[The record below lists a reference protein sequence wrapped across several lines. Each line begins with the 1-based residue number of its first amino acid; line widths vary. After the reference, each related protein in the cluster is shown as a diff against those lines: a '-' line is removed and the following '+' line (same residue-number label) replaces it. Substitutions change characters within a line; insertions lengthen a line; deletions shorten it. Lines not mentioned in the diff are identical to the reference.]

1 MNPLPAKQRT
11 QTLRQLADQA
21 LDVLVVGGGITG
33 SGVARDAAMRGLRTG
48 LVDQRDFA
56 FGTSSRSSR
65 LLHGGLRY
73 LEQGRIGLV
82 REASIEKKTIRAI
95 APHLA
100 NPLGFVFPAYQKGGR
115 PLWQLRIGVKLY
127 DLLCSGRNF
136 QPSRGFSR
144 DETLQALPALNPDGL
159 LGSVRYFDALTSDA
173 RLVLD
178 TLRSAAAHGATVAN
192 YVRFLDATRVGN
204 VWRCQLEDGLT
215 GEAFT
220 ANAHTIVNATGP
232 WAQQIPHSEVKL
244 RLSKGIHL
252 VVDRKRLPV
261 TEAVVITAGKRILFL
276 IPWGER
282 VIVGT
287 TDTDY
292 HAAPEDVRVDATD
305 VSYVLRTVRES
316 FPHIALN
323 ESDVISSWA
332 GLRPLVANPDG
343 SPSDVSRAH
352 QIISPKP
359 GWWDVT
365 GGKLTTYRLMA
376 EQTVDLLMRAL
387 GRPAV
392 RCQTADEPLLPAGEA
407 VRFSGILPPKFS
419 REAVDHFLT
428 GEWAVTLAD
437 VMIRRSGW
445 HYYYRDAAVKAEQVA
460 DWMAESAGWSSH
472 QRYTELA
479 AYREAVEQSAP
490 PAVTSGRA

>member
-1 MNPLPAKQRT
+1 MIAASTPPRLHTR
-11 QTLRQLADQA
+11 RQLSAQV
-21 LDVLVVGGGITG
+21 LDVLIIGGGITG

-82 REASIEKKTIRAI
+82 REASLEKKTIRAI

-100 NPLGFVFPAYQKGGR
+100 DPLGFMFPAYQQGGR
-115 PLWQLRIGVKLY
+115 PLWQLRVGVKLY
-127 DLLCSGRNF
+127 DLLCNGRNF

-144 DETLQALPALNPDGL
+144 AETLHALPALNPAGL
-159 LGSVRYFDALTSDA
+159 LGAVRYFDALTSDA

-178 TLRSAAAHGATVAN
+178 TLRSAAAAGAALAN
-192 YVRFLDATRVGN
+192 YVRFRDAQRADA
-204 VWRCQLEDGLT
+204 VWRCELEDVLT
-215 GEAFT
+215 GEVFT
-220 ANAHTIVNATGP
+220 VQARTIVNATGP
-232 WAQQIPHSEVKL
+232 WAQQIPHSNVKL

-252 VVDRKRLPV
+252 VVDRRSLPV
-261 TEAVVITAGKRILFL
+261 TDAVVITEGKRILFL

-292 HAAPEDVRVDATD
+292 WAAPEDVRVDPTD

-316 FPHIALN
+316 FPHLALG
-323 ESDVISSWA
+323 EADVISSWA

-343 SPSDVSRAH
+343 SPSDISRAH
-352 QIISPKP
+352 QIISPQP

-376 EQTVDLLMRAL
+376 EQTVDRLMKDL

-392 RCQTADEPLLPAGEA
+392 RCQTASEPLLPAGDA
-407 VRFSGILPPKFS
+407 VKFSGILPPAFS
-419 REAVDHFLT
+419 REAVLHYLT
-428 GEWAVTLAD
+428 EEWAVTLAD

-445 HYYYRDAAVKAEQVA
+445 HYYYRDADAKAEQVA
-460 DWMAESAGWSSH
+460 AWMEESAGWSAA
-472 QRYTELA
+472 QRSAELA
-479 AYREAVEQSAP
+479 AYREAVESSRQP
-490 PAVTSGRA
+490 VVPNGRP